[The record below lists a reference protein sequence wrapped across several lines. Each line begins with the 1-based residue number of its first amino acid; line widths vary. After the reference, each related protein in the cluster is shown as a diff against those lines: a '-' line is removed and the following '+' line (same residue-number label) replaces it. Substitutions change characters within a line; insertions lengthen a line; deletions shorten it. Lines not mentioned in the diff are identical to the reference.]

1 MKIHIYWY
9 LCFENSIYCGIYKRT
24 GGIGMNTTI
33 LLLIVFLIISLI
45 RQFTY
50 FCATRGL
57 LYYLGTEYGDMP
69 DDKKAKELTQMAMER
84 TIKEFFHLRN

>member
-1 MKIHIYWY
+1 M
-9 LCFENSIYCGIYKRT
+9 T
-24 GGIGMNTTI
+24 TTI
-33 LLLIVFLIISLI
+33 LLLIVFLIISLE

-57 LYYLGTEYGDMP
+57 LYYLGTKYDDMP

-84 TIKEFFHLRN
+84 TIKEFFHLCN